1 MAQRVTGDAY
11 RSITISID
19 NYHNEVMCGSL
30 HHPHFES
37 RRYFLSTMQLVKLLE
52 SVFTETNYPQAY
64 TTIRSF
70 ARHGFMEPA
79 PQAESNGAIA
89 TFHVRVLF
97 RQNAS
102 WQGEILWEEKGI
114 SESFRSV
121 LELLLL
127 MDSALAAQA

>member
-1 MAQRVTGDAY
+1 MTQRIMGDAY

-19 NYHNEVMCGSL
+19 NYQNEVMCGSL
-30 HHPHFES
+30 HHPHFEVP
-37 RRYFLSTMQLVKLLE
+37 RYFSSTMQLLKLLE
-52 SVFTETNYPQAY
+52 NLFAETNYPQAY
-64 TTIRSF
+64 TTLRSF
-70 ARHGFMEPA
+70 TRHSYSEPV
-79 PQAESNGAIA
+79 PPAEHSGTVA

-102 WQGEILWEEKGI
+102 WQGEVLWEEKGL

-127 MDSALAAQA
+127 IDSALAEQA